1 MDSRFDEKE
10 GADSWYRFPE
20 PLAEAEQGLAPSGAF
35 SEGGRVYT
43 SQEDM
48 VWDIGFNVFYFSESD
63 PLGPYELS
71 IFIDG
76 ALYETIRYEVIEPL
90 L

>member
-1 MDSRFDEKE
+1 MVSY
-10 GADSWYRFPE
+10 SVRFPE
-20 PLAEAEQGLAPSGAF
+20 PLAEAEQGLAPSGVF

-76 ALYETIRYEVIEPL
+76 SLYETIRYEVIEPL